1 MVLYTYYIKES
12 KVSLNNGDL
21 NSKCEYILNVI
32 FVTYDVF
39 NVFNVH
45 WMTPFCCLPLV
56 VNL

>member
-1 MVLYTYYIKES
+1 MVLCTYYIKES

-21 NSKCEYILNVI
+21 NGKCEYILNVI

-45 WMTPFCCLPLV
+45 WMTPFCCLPWL
-56 VNL
+56 